1 MKRFGLVVAGLCVA
15 ALAAC
20 GGGGN
25 NAAPAGN
32 QAPKTNEAP
41 AGNETACGGGNGK
54 AEYDA
59 AAARNAAVEK
69 AWGFLKTQYNKAPDP
84 SDRMGL
90 LSGWG
95 PKTMNVPYTALV
107 LQGLVGTSVWK
118 SDDPMIKDSVEWLLA
133 AQETTGAWSYMPG
146 NDMFKGLRAVYITSI
161 MAQLLVDLNGMDA
174 WKGKLDG
181 QIASARDYLKQSQVG
196 NPEGPAPDY
205 DEKTTGYGG
214 WAYSKEEIAESV
226 DKKGKPPAN
235 MSNSSFAIDALHA
248 CGVEEGDPLW
258 EKALTFL
265 KRSQNA
271 GEVQEEGFEAIEK
284 GSGKK
289 IKMAEKGSQDY
300 GGAIYSEETS
310 MAEGMQENEDGTVTL
325 FSYGS
330 MTYNLLRSYIFA
342 GLKKDSVPV
351 QLAWGWIQ
359 RNYTVER
366 VPGFRAA
373 AQYEMG
379 LYYYYLSMARTLDAF
394 GVDAV
399 EEPER
404 GLKHDWRADIVKA
417 LSDRQAS
424 DGSWINEKHDRWQEN
439 SRTLCTA
446 YALNALRHTK

>member
-54 AEYDA
+54 AEFDA
-59 AAARNAAVEK
+59 VAARKAAIEQ

-118 SDDPMIKDSVEWLLA
+118 SDDPMIKDSVEWLLD

-146 NDMFKGLRAVYITSI
+146 SDMYKGLRAVYITAI

-181 QIASARDYLKQSQVG
+181 KIASARDYLKQSQVG

-205 DEKTTGYGG
+205 DAKTTGYGG

-226 DKKGKPPAN
+226 DGKGKPP
-235 MSNSSFAIDALHA
+235 
-248 CGVEEGDPLW
+248 P
-258 EKALTFL
+258 T
-265 KRSQNA
+265 
-271 GEVQEEGFEAIEK
+271 
-284 GSGKK
+284 
-289 IKMAEKGSQDY
+289 
-300 GGAIYSEETS
+300 
-310 MAEGMQENEDGTVTL
+310 
-325 FSYGS
+325 
-330 MTYNLLRSYIFA
+330 
-342 GLKKDSVPV
+342 
-351 QLAWGWIQ
+351 
-359 RNYTVER
+359 
-366 VPGFRAA
+366 
-373 AQYEMG
+373 
-379 LYYYYLSMARTLDAF
+379 
-394 GVDAV
+394 
-399 EEPER
+399 
-404 GLKHDWRADIVKA
+404 
-417 LSDRQAS
+417 
-424 DGSWINEKHDRWQEN
+424 
-439 SRTLCTA
+439 
-446 YALNALRHTK
+446 